1 MKWRKEH
8 SLNDYRFIERISR
21 HVQRAYCY
29 LPEDRQP
36 SDWLSTSPIAQ
47 PRERLIASE
56 PEILTVKEVCELL
69 RVTQGTVY
77 KLVKQGRIPA
87 FKIGTDWRFRTDE
100 IAHWLAEQ
108 SKGTPQ

>member
-1 MKWRKEH
+1 MNRRKEH
-8 SLNDYRFIERISR
+8 LLNDYRFIERISR
-21 HVQRAYCY
+21 HVRRAYCY

-36 SDWLSTSPIAQ
+36 SDWLSTSRSAQ
-47 PRERLIASE
+47 PRERLMASD

-100 IAHWLAEQ
+100 IARWLAEQ
-108 SKGTPQ
+108 TKGAMS